1 MVKFHGFTMIYPLNM
16 VNFHD
21 LPIKHGDFP
30 WCFPMFTRPGQMSG
44 CPAAPRHQ
52 ALLRLR
58 LAAVEEELHRV
69 LHPAICLAMQTMEL
83 SLDDENDDE
92 H

>member
-16 VNFHD
+16 VNFQAGSD
-21 LPIKHGDFP
+21 VRL
-30 WCFPMFTRPGQMSG
+30 SG

-69 LHPAICLAMQTMEL
+69 LHPAICLAMKTMEL